1 MQLIVY
7 LDGCKWLEM
16 APLTRQACGRARAPG
31 QGRGWPAG
39 RLLHTGIFDQN
50 SFHSTTY
57 SAPRMA
63 SISKEA
69 KLHKTFECNLALFG
83 DPYHS

>member
-7 LDGCKWLEM
+7 LDGCKWLAM
-16 APLTRQACGRARAPG
+16 APLTRQACGRARA
-31 QGRGWPAG
+31 RLARAAG

-57 SAPRMA
+57 SAPGMA
-63 SISKEA
+63 SIFKEA
-69 KLHKTFECNLALFG
+69 KLHGKFECV
-83 DPYHS
+83 

>member
-16 APLTRQACGRARAPG
+16 APLTRQACGRVRAPAPG

-39 RLLHTGIFDQN
+39 RLLHTGIFYQIPFIQLLIQPQGWQVFFKKPN
-50 SFHSTTY
+50 Y
-57 SAPRMA
+57 M
-63 SISKEA
+63 E
-69 KLHKTFECNLALFG
+69 NLNVY
-83 DPYHS
+83 D